1 MIPGIQGYAEQAD
14 ELIKRYEAVSF
25 EEKHQPELRILPVSP
40 ALILDVGAGTG
51 ADAAW
56 FASKGHSVVAV
67 EPTDE
72 LREPGKSLHPS
83 PVIEWVKDSLP
94 DLALVLARN
103 QQFGAVML
111 TAVWMHL
118 DQKERMI
125 GMPNLN
131 ALLAPGGVLVITL
144 RHGPVPDGRR
154 MFDVRG
160 DETIALAKA
169 SDLQLIHC
177 THTESIQ
184 DFNRAQHVT
193 WTHLAFRRP
202 T

>member
-1 MIPGIQGYAEQAD
+1 MIPGIQGYGEQAD

-25 EEKHQPELRILPVSP
+25 EEKHQPELHVLPVSP

-56 FASKGHSVVAV
+56 FASKGHSVIAV

-72 LREPGKSLHPS
+72 LREPGKALHPS
-83 PVIEWVKDSLP
+83 PAIEWVKDSLP
-94 DLALVLARN
+94 DLALVLARK
-103 QQFGAVML
+103 QQFDAVML

-118 DQKERMI
+118 DREERRR
-125 GMPNLN
+125 GMPKLN
-131 ALLAPGGVLVITL
+131 SLLAPGGVLVITL
-144 RHGPVPDGRR
+144 RHGPVPEGRR
-154 MFDVRG
+154 MFDVG
-160 DETIALAKA
+160 EDETIALAKA
-169 SDLQLIHC
+169 SGLQSILC

-193 WTHLAFRRP
+193 WTRLAFRRP
-202 T
+202 A